1 MKSLNIAII
10 GFAKHPAPG
19 NFLHAAQLAREV
31 ALRQC
36 SLLAGN
42 YRGTMAVGL
51 EHARKGNAETIIV
64 IEKDRPVISGRYIS
78 KVIYAQHQAHKHEL
92 IAQLSDAAIVIG
104 GGHASLRL
112 VNALLLHNK
121 PVFALRGS
129 GGITEGEL
137 PKGVLMYSEA
147 ADAMA
152 VIDRYFS
159 SAEVEPLASHA

>member
-31 ALRQC
+31 ARRQW

-42 YRGTMAVGL
+42 YHGTMGVGL
-51 EHARKGNAETIIV
+51 EHARNGNAETLIV

-78 KVIYAQHQAHKHEL
+78 KVIYAQNQAHKHEL

-129 GGITEGEL
+129 GGITASEL
-137 PKGVLMYSEA
+137 PKRVLVYSEA
-147 ADAMA
+147 ADALA
-152 VIDRYFS
+152 VIDHYFAS
-159 SAEVEPLASHA
+159 SEAEPLLSQA